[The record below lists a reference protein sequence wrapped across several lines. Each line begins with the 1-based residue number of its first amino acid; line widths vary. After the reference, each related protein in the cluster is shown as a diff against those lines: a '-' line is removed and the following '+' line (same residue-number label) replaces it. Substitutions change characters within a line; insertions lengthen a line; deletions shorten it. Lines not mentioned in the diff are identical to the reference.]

1 MLQLTRQRVLIRDVN
16 IDDPRGDKKAMKELC
31 SYECTS
37 PGPKAVEKSLKTTV
51 YGPVSQ
57 GKVGWQKDE
66 PFMRCDL
73 KEYKLAGS
81 KSKCSLIIVR
91 KKDRWD
97 WPPQAEEGRQ
107 PPFRMY
113 IWVYFADNVSWFI
126 RQ

>member
-1 MLQLTRQRVLIRDVN
+1 MLFD
-16 IDDPRGDKKAMKELC
+16 
-31 SYECTS
+31 
-37 PGPKAVEKSLKTTV
+37 
-51 YGPVSQ
+51 VSQ
-57 GKVGWQKDE
+57 GKVTWDDPDDQAY
-66 PFMRCDL
+66 MRCDL

-81 KSKCSLIIVR
+81 TSKCSLIIVR